1 MWYPLPC
8 REKGS
13 ESKAMSTTTVRF
25 IKMSLVY
32 LAIGAT
38 LGALFAVFP
47 RLLGLKYAH
56 VHLNLLGFMSMMV
69 YGVAYHIL
77 PRFQGRMLYS
87 ERMAEVQFWLA
98 NIGLVGLALFSA
110 LRAYWPAL
118 PFTIPLAI
126 SGLLELVA
134 IYLFVANMWLTF
146 KQPQP
151 Q

>member
-1 MWYPLPC
+1 
-8 REKGS
+8 
-13 ESKAMSTTTVRF
+13 MSTTTIRF

-38 LGALFAVFP
+38 LGALFPVFP

-77 PRFQGRMLYS
+77 PRFQGKMLHS
-87 ERMAEVQFWLA
+87 ERLAEVQFWLA
-98 NIGLVGLALFSA
+98 NIGLIGLAIFSA

-118 PFTIPLAI
+118 PVTVPLAI
-126 SGLLELVA
+126 SGLVELAA

-146 KQPQP
+146 RQPQP

>member
-1 MWYPLPC
+1 
-8 REKGS
+8 
-13 ESKAMSTTTVRF
+13 MSTTTVRF

-38 LGALFAVFP
+38 LGMLFPVFP

-77 PRFQGRMLYS
+77 PRFQGKALYND
-87 ERMAEVQFWLA
+87 RMADVHFWLA
-98 NIGLVGLALFSA
+98 NTGLVGLAIFSA
-110 LRAYWPAL
+110 LNAYWPSL
-118 PFTIPLAI
+118 LFKIPLAVA
-126 SGLLELVA
+126 GLAEAVS

-146 KQPQP
+146 RQPAP
-151 Q
+151 H

>member
-1 MWYPLPC
+1 
-8 REKGS
+8 
-13 ESKAMSTTTVRF
+13 MSTTTVRF

-38 LGALFAVFP
+38 LGMLFPVFP

-77 PRFQGRMLYS
+77 PRFQGKALYS
-87 ERMAEVQFWLA
+87 DRMAGIHFWLA
-98 NIGLVGLALFSA
+98 NAGLVGLAVFSA
-110 LRAYWPAL
+110 LNAYWPTL
-118 PFTIPLAI
+118 PFKIPLAVA
-126 SGLLELVA
+126 GLAEAVS

-146 KQPQP
+146 RQPAP
-151 Q
+151 H